1 MKEQPNL
8 LYLKEIS
15 GGDLAFENQMLEI
28 VKKELP
34 EEIKSYENSLKEN
47 NFKLT
52 AEIVHKLKHKIS
64 ILGLEKSYQI
74 AIDFEENLKKSNL
87 SLQIEFEEI
96 LDSMINFIKNV

>member
-34 EEIKSYENSLKEN
+34 EEIKSYENSLK
-47 NFKLT
+47 
-52 AEIVHKLKHKIS
+52 KI
-64 ILGLEKSYQI
+64 IL
-74 AIDFEENLKKSNL
+74 N
-87 SLQIEFEEI
+87 
-96 LDSMINFIKNV
+96 